1 MAKLNSHEQL
11 LSSEYGSTAINTNA
25 SAATVAS
32 ASMLGVGCVSSSNS
46 ISTTFPSNHH
56 LLVRHAAIEITPPA
70 ISHSQ
75 HQLNSGNSF
84 ELNGVTTSS
93 LSEDS
98 GLPLTT
104 NSSISSGDST
114 RMGLCKFEFELATES
129 DAEVSQFDSLEN
141 CSDGGMSAE
150 NFNTLKKVPLAPIDP
165 PPEFQDSPQTT
176 LLRSTALQS
185 FSTKLAKNIVSTA
198 ITVGPNAN
206 SNYDEVPMNA
216 LIKTKSLEILP
227 TTEIEREPSYAYD
240 RLPRKRNDYVVDDDE
255 NQMYQCEYHLYH
267 RTTDDFYHTYDI
279 YASDSVLNT
288 HIDNIYDV
296 PCDEYA
302 PANVSCDSILER
314 SEHFSL
320 FDDTQTKVCDVSNIK
335 APTNCVNRLHH
346 MELAN
351 EIHDYDLY
359 YQRKVK
365 CSKNYDKNKMIVT
378 EPYSSGASTLA
389 SNTINSMASANNSLR
404 PSESSVAT
412 NHTDSQHQSKS
423 STLSSVSKT
432 KTTSSSSTTTTS
444 ASITTFQHRKTP
456 SILYSPLHYHANSN
470 LSTGQRP
477 NSRNSLNSRLS
488 SSHNSLTI
496 SSSNK
501 ADDSIFITQAMS
513 HDALTSREISD
524 FYNVPIDSDIYALP
538 IDVIRPIFSS
548 TNTSRTCTSGRIQP
562 ATTGGCGSGNNTN
575 GACKTGK
582 NPLSDKS
589 TLKSVASMQNAISSD
604 IQLPASSRTS
614 MLLKSGTKHFRGRL
628 KYVRNNKRRKR
639 QQSLDGA
646 NGAGAGNSV
655 IPSKSC
661 RSNNSGN
668 GTVTATDK
676 RHSVPENVIAEP
688 IPKHVMLDEVKQQ
701 MMYTS
706 LCSSSSESAL
716 ELKAITKN
724 MSNNF
729 NSNCNHSS
737 GRINKLALFG
747 TFSSNKHSTNNNNNN
762 NSTSFNHNN
771 ANNSI
776 VILKS
781 DRNFNLTHINNN
793 NLNNNNTI
801 NNSIANSHTKL
812 LSVATSTSSTPNH
825 NANTANSKLPNAR
838 NTSSSSNTNITAA
851 TGTAKNAAC
860 NIKKI
865 NSSPS
870 IAKES
875 NNDGLTT
882 NATNTAQTTS
892 TKKSQ
897 FSISLNLKQKFCSI
911 FRFRKSYSTHHSS
924 NNGSNHRDMT
934 DYEVA
939 TGVGGNDKKAK
950 FSTRALPPLPPKFK
964 GTTRTESP
972 ATNESSSA
980 AEENVDDRD
989 GKKNDVQ
996 TTMDFAANIE
1006 KVKEYGWYWGPISS
1020 EAAEKI
1026 LSNEPDG
1033 SFIVRDSSDD
1043 HYIFSLT
1050 FKLNNCVRHV
1060 RIEQDQG
1067 TFSFGSCAKFKS
1079 RTIMEFI
1086 ENAVESSRSGRYL
1099 FFFHRRPEHGP
1110 MRVQLTN
1117 PVSRFKH
1124 IQSLQHMCRFV
1135 IRRAVVRKDLIQT
1148 LPLPRRL
1155 LDYLSYKNCYSEQ
1168 VESDSSQSPTPEN
1181 NEENHSDEAEE
1192 HVILR

>member
-1 MAKLNSHEQL
+1 MAKLNSHEQQL
-11 LSSEYGSTAINTNA
+11 LSTEYGSNAINT
-25 SAATVAS
+25 SAVGS
-32 ASMLGVGCVSSSNS
+32 ASSNS
-46 ISTTFPSNHH
+46 MSTTFPSNHH
-56 LLVRHAAIEITPPA
+56 LLVRHAAIEISPSA

-114 RMGLCKFEFELATES
+114 RMGLCKFEFELAAES

-176 LLRSTALQS
+176 LLRSKAVQS

-198 ITVGPNAN
+198 ITGNNPN
-206 SNYDEVPMNA
+206 SIYDEVPMNP
-216 LIKTKSLEILP
+216 LKTKSLEILP
-227 TTEIEREPSYAYD
+227 TESEREPYSYE
-240 RLPRKRNDYVVDDDE
+240 RLPRKRNDYEDE
-255 NQMYQCEYHLYH
+255 ECQVYQCEYHLYH

-296 PCDEYA
+296 PCDEY
-302 PANVSCDSILER
+302 PANASCDSILER
-314 SEHFSL
+314 NDHFTI
-320 FDDTQTKVCDVSNIK
+320 FDDNLTKAGVSMILK
-335 APTNCVNRLHH
+335 PPDNCNRLQ
-346 MELAN
+346 MEQAN

-359 YQRKVK
+359 YQRKTK
-365 CSKNYDKNKMIVT
+365 CGKSYCTNKTI
-378 EPYSSGASTLA
+378 EPYSSGTSTLA
-389 SNTINSMASANNSLR
+389 STNNSLR
-404 PSESSVAT
+404 PSESSAT
-412 NHTDSQHQSKS
+412 ANDNIHSKS
-423 STLSSVSKT
+423 STLSSVSKA
-432 KTTSSSSTTTTS
+432 KSSSSTST
-444 ASITTFQHRKTP
+444 SITTFQHRKTP

-470 LSTGQRP
+470 LSTGNRP

-538 IDVIRPIFSS
+538 IDVIRPIFSL
-548 TNTSRTCTSGRIQP
+548 NTSRTCTSRNSIN
-562 ATTGGCGSGNNTN
+562 GGCN
-575 GACKTGK
+575 GAKSILG
-582 NPLSDKS
+582 DKS
-589 TLKSVASMQNAISSD
+589 TLKSVVSMQNTISD
-604 IQLPASSRTS
+604 IQQLPVSTRTT

-639 QQSLDGA
+639 QQSLDGC
-646 NGAGAGNSV
+646 NGASNV

-661 RSNNSGN
+661 RSSSSNS
-668 GTVTATDK
+668 AADK
-676 RHSVPENVIAEP
+676 RHSVPENVITE
-688 IPKHVMLDEVKQQ
+688 PKHIMLDEVKQQ

-724 MSNNF
+724 MSNKTNF
-729 NSNCNHSS
+729 NGNCNHSNSS

-747 TFSSNKHSTNNNNNN
+747 TFSSNKHSNNNNN
-762 NSTSFNHNN
+762 NSTSFNHNT
-771 ANNSI
+771 ANKSI

-781 DRNFNLTHINNN
+781 DRNFNLSHINNN
-793 NLNNNNTI
+793 NLNNNTI
-801 NNSIANSHTKL
+801 GATSSIANSHTKSS
-812 LSVATSTSSTPNH
+812 SVSVTSIVSTPNH
-825 NANTANSKLPNAR
+825 NATTTNSKLPNV
-838 NTSSSSNTNITAA
+838 SSKIA
-851 TGTAKNAAC
+851 AKNAC

-865 NSSPS
+865 SSSPS
-870 IAKES
+870 IAKET
-875 NNDGLTT
+875 NDGLTT
-882 NATNTAQTTS
+882 NATNNTPQPAQS
-892 TKKSQ
+892 SAKKSQ

-911 FRFRKSYSTHHSS
+911 FRFRKSYSTHHAS
-924 NNGSNHRDMT
+924 NTGSNQRDMT

-939 TGVGGNDKKAK
+939 AGGTERKVK
-950 FSTRALPPLPPKFK
+950 FSTRALPPLPPKLK
-964 GTTRTESP
+964 GTARIESP
-972 ATNESSSA
+972 GTIESNSA
-980 AEENVDDRD
+980 AEESNEDRD

-996 TTMDFAANIE
+996 TTMDFATNIE

-1155 LDYLSYKNCYSEQ
+1155 HDYLSYKNCYSEQ
-1168 VESDSSQSPTPEN
+1168 VESDSSQSPPPEI